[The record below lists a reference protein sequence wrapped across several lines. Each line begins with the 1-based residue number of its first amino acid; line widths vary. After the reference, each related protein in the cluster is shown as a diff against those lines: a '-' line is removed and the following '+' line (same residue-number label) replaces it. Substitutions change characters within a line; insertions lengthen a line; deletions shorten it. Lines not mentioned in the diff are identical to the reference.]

1 MAAARAGR
9 RVGADVARVATCAWA
24 LCGEQYLHAVAFSV
38 LAGAHAGAEH
48 FRRFAKIAAGF
59 PHGDSALRRVSFP
72 AAAAAFLVA
81 RFAPHAAA
89 AAALTP
95 RAAAAVVAV
104 APKTVSAL
112 AGGVSAAFAAG
123 PGVES
128 TAAAAAE
135 AWVAAR
141 SAAAPV
147 ALAAAAAAACAA
159 DVAAF
164 AKSSQEKRAETAVRE
179 RIVRLATSAE
189 V

>member
-1 MAAARAGR
+1 M
-9 RVGADVARVATCAWA
+9 
-24 LCGEQYLHAVAFSV
+24 
-38 LAGAHAGAEH
+38 
-48 FRRFAKIAAGF
+48 
-59 PHGDSALRRVSFP
+59 
-72 AAAAAFLVA
+72 
-81 RFAPHAAA
+81 
-89 AAALTP
+89 
-95 RAAAAVVAV
+95 
-104 APKTVSAL
+104 APKTASAL

-141 SAAAPV
+141 SGGAAPV